1 MSAPVGKGGG
11 EVRVERRHGRKVL
24 DTFLAAGGKIAI
36 FRVRIFY
43 LSSVDLVDIG
53 MPIAIILD

>member
-1 MSAPVGKGGG
+1 L
-11 EVRVERRHGRKVL
+11 L
-24 DTFLAAGGKIAI
+24 DSFFTAGGKIAI

-43 LSSVDLVDIG
+43 LLDVDLVDIG